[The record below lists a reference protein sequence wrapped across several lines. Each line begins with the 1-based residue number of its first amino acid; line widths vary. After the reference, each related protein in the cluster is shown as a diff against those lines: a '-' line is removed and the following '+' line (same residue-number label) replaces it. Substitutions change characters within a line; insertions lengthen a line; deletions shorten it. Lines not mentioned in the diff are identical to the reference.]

1 MVGST
6 KLLKELVQYKLL
18 MLIFSDSL
26 VEAKL
31 MLPHEAIRLRKVHE
45 KTPYESTWTP
55 LLWAS
60 KLITKARKEEKISI
74 TVADFVTIQKS
85 ISNLDAVNQK
95 ILNYGWVNFP
105 LAYVHVVTISV
116 HLYFLAGLFGRQYLI
131 PHEDN
136 PKPFK
141 DVNITFD
148 KEEPFKDHSPDMII
162 PCFTIIEFFIY
173 MGWIKVAQSLLNP
186 FGDDDEDFKINYLID
201 RNLQVSYLIV
211 DEADKEMEM
220 GKDPFLEAGIE
231 IPKELPYANSD
242 EPDDIAKAAIESTPM
257 DSAQSND
264 ACDDETD
271 NHPQVNQ
278 TEFEKDNP

>member
-257 DSAQSND
+257 HSTQSND
-264 ACDDETD
+264 AYDDESD